1 MTDKITS
8 FQGSVMVSQVYALKL
23 FLTMLNNA
31 VHWREL
37 ARNDLSLPFQLPF
50 PSDLQPAI

>member
-1 MTDKITS
+1 MTHKITS
-8 FQGSVMVSQVYALKL
+8 FQGSVMGSQVYALKL

-37 ARNDLSLPFQLPF
+37 ARNDLSLPF
-50 PSDLQPAI
+50 